1 MKLIVHKDEYLNKQV
16 PVVSYKITSGELTE
30 HVYSLPDGSLVQE
43 GFGYDVV
50 KPDKN
55 AWNKFIKAMESLT
68 PKEHIWQNLYI
79 LDGTSWHFFYEHK
92 SHKIEY
98 KVANEWPENYAK
110 IIKALK
116 RLSNFK

>member
-1 MKLIVHKDEYLNKQV
+1 MKLIVHKDE
-16 PVVSYKITSGELTE
+16 
-30 HVYSLPDGSLVQE
+30 
-43 GFGYDVV
+43 
-50 KPDKN
+50 
-55 AWNKFIKAMESLT
+55 
-68 PKEHIWQNLYI
+68 
-79 LDGTSWHFFYEHK
+79 